1 MSVCLSVCLSATLRK
16 NFRTD
21 LHEIFREGWQWV
33 SEQVIKF
40 CWRSGSPFGYSDCFP
55 DSSLWEIQ
63 KMINGHSFI
72 PIRQV
77 AALVRRALADVC
89 SVPVLLVLSVKLTR
103 SHAAKYRANT
113 LSLNPF
119 SVSLS
124 HLPCR
129 YVKFSV

>member
-1 MSVCLSVCLSATLRK
+1 MDTGLFSGFVTIERCGKWLTDINLLLIL
-16 NFRTD
+16 FR
-21 LHEIFREGWQWV
+21 Q
-33 SEQVIKF
+33 
-40 CWRSGSPFGYSDCFP
+40 
-55 DSSLWEIQ
+55 
-63 KMINGHSFI
+63 M
-72 PIRQV
+72 
-77 AALVRRALADVC
+77 AALVRRALAEAC
-89 SVPVLLVLSVKLTR
+89 SVPVLLVLFVKLTR